1 MRNIV
6 FSFVAGSIL
15 GANLALLLKHHQTTP
30 ADRLEQIITHEIVGV
45 PIVSSEYHADAAAR
59 ARRQ

>member
-30 ADRLEQIITHEIVGV
+30 ADRLEQIITHEYCGV
-45 PIVSSEYHADAAAR
+45 LPVSLEYCFDAAAR